1 MSSNGIMS
9 CVSKDEMT
17 YIVLVTFP
25 LLVLPPE
32 TMPRKCALTPKYGRY
47 CKASKRRYYYDAE
60 RKRCFVFIYSGCG
73 SNGNNFDSFRECYEE
88 CEKYDFLRDYCD
100 QPLDVGC
107 CNKDLPRFY
116 YDYSSRT
123 CKPFNYGGCA
133 GNRNNFET
141 ENECLWAC
149 EAGMSGQQQQ
159 QQQQQLP
166 ATAPQITYM
175 VPVAVPLPILP
186 PGTIPKKCTLT
197 PDYGKC
203 KTFLTQ
209 FYYDVKSKMC
219 REFIYSGCGGNGN
232 NFLDLYQCV
241 FECHPSGKDNFNT
254 PSFPLNLKNNQMFEV
269 KIYLKVALVFLG
281 SVVLN

>member
-1 MSSNGIMS
+1 V
-9 CVSKDEMT
+9 VSHSHQMCKICLLALFTAHLTSRSTTD
-17 YIVLVTFP
+17 IQDPPPKCKQP
-25 LLVLPPE
+25 LIL
-32 TMPRKCALTPKYGRY
+32 GD

-88 CEKYDFLRDYCD
+88 CEKTEVPGVNRYEPCFCPSLPPPAISDFLRDYCD

-123 CKPFNYGGCA
+123 CK
-133 GNRNNFET
+133 
-141 ENECLWAC
+141 
-149 EAGMSGQQQQ
+149 
-159 QQQQQLP
+159 
-166 ATAPQITYM
+166 
-175 VPVAVPLPILP
+175 
-186 PGTIPKKCTLT
+186 
-197 PDYGKC
+197 
-203 KTFLTQ
+203 
-209 FYYDVKSKMC
+209 
-219 REFIYSGCGGNGN
+219 EFIYSGCGGNGN

-281 SVVLN
+281 SVLAFVRTQWESP

>member
-1 MSSNGIMS
+1 LVNVAVGSQGRVLI
-9 CVSKDEMT
+9 
-17 YIVLVTFP
+17 IVT
-25 LLVLPPE
+25 E
-32 TMPRKCALTPKYGRY
+32 
-47 CKASKRRYYYDAE
+47 
-60 RKRCFVFIYSGCG
+60 IISGVATT
-73 SNGNNFDSFRECYEE
+73 N
-88 CEKYDFLRDYCD
+88 FLRDYCD

-149 EAGMSGQQQQ
+149 AADGYLDLSRGASECS
-159 QQQQQLP
+159 LP
-166 ATAPQITYM
+166 IKKLYEITYM